1 MFALADKDFLSGLNN
16 EQFCK
21 AKIKMN
27 SACYTVQAAE
37 VVLYFMSDFKYLGLN
52 VKEIN
57 QFSIKLYV
65 VHKKNGF

>member
-1 MFALADKDFLSGLNN
+1 MFALADKDFPSGLNN

-52 VKEIN
+52 VK
-57 QFSIKLYV
+57 
-65 VHKKNGF
+65 